1 MVYSLLARYYDLEN
15 AAFTEDLAFWLT
27 LAEEA
32 GGPVLE
38 LGCGTGRVLLPLA
51 RQGIA
56 VTGVDNAQPMLD
68 RLQAKLRAAPVHPA
82 PTVLNADLAT
92 FAAAGPFA
100 LAIAPFNTFMHLLT
114 LDAQLAV
121 LANVRHHLAPGAR
134 LALDLTNPASAYASD
149 DAGLHLERTFND
161 GETHIQQFSRLEIDR
176 GAQLA
181 HITWLYDAVG
191 PDQVVR
197 RTTAPLTLR
206 YTFPAEMRLLL
217 ERTGFRLYAV
227 YGDYG
232 FGPYHG
238 DAERMLVVAEAV

>member
-1 MVYSLLARYYDLEN
+1 VIYSLLAHYYDLEN
-15 AAFTEDLAFWLT
+15 AAFTDDLTFWLT

-32 GGPVLE
+32 HGPVLE

-56 VTGVDNAQPMLD
+56 VTGVDNAQSMLD
-68 RLQAKLRAAPVHPA
+68 RLQAKLRTASVRPA

-92 FAAAGPFA
+92 FTANGPFA
-100 LAIAPFNTFMHLLT
+100 LAIAPFNTFMHLLA
-114 LDAQLAV
+114 LEDQLTV
-121 LANVRHHLAPGAR
+121 LANVRRHLTPGAR
-134 LALDLTNPASAYASD
+134 LALDLTNPASAYAGD
-149 DAGLHLERTFND
+149 DTGLHLERTFAD
-161 GETHIQQFSRLEIDR
+161 GETQIQQFSRLEIDR

-181 HITWLYDAVG
+181 HITWLYDAIG

-197 RTTAPLTLR
+197 RTTIPLTLR

-217 ERTGFRLYAV
+217 ERTGFRLQAL
-227 YGDYG
+227 YGDYA

-238 DAERMLVVAEAV
+238 DADRMLVVAEAN